1 MILIT
6 GATGKTGSATAHA
19 LLSKG
24 AQVRA
29 LVRNAEK
36 AAGLADAGIE
46 LVVGDATNAADL
58 GKAMAGAER
67 ALILLNNFEGQLEA
81 EKGFVA
87 AAKANGVRHIVK
99 VSSMEAS
106 PTSRSAIP
114 RLHHA
119 VEEEIKASGLDWTL
133 VKPTFYMQN
142 LLANAATIKSMGK
155 FFLPLGDGR
164 TAMSDCRDIG
174 EVIAKVLT
182 EDGHEGQSYNV
193 TGPELLDF
201 HEVAR
206 RFSAVLDKPIE
217 YVNQDPAEYK
227 TMLQQYI
234 PNQWHTDAVCDLFAE
249 IAAGDTDYVTD
260 TVEQLLRR
268 PPLKIDQFIEDHK
281 AIFAS

>member
-1 MILIT
+1 MILMT
-6 GATGKTGSATAHA
+6 GATGKTGGAAAKA
-19 LLSKG
+19 LAAKG
-24 AQVRA
+24 AKVRA

-36 AAGLADAGIE
+36 AAGLADLGIE
-46 LVVGDATNAADL
+46 LAVGDATNPSDL
-58 GKAMAGAER
+58 AGAMAGVER

-106 PTSRSAIP
+106 PDSRSAIP

-119 VEEEIKASGLDWTL
+119 VEEDIKASGLDWTL

-174 EVIAKVLT
+174 DVIAKVLT
-182 EDGHEGQSYNV
+182 EDGHVGESYNV

-206 RFSAVLDKPIE
+206 RFSAVLGKPIE

-260 TVEQLLRR
+260 TVEQLLGR
-268 PPLKIDQFIEDHK
+268 PPITIDQFIADHK
-281 AIFAS
+281 AVFAG